1 MIEFKRDPETG
12 ILYAYKD
19 GKLIGP
25 IVTMGDEVKD
35 DSTETPKRKI
45 EMLRTQNIGPQKR
58 KEQTTDGEDK

>member
-35 DSTETPKRKI
+35 DSTETR
-45 EMLRTQNIGPQKR
+45 
-58 KEQTTDGEDK
+58 